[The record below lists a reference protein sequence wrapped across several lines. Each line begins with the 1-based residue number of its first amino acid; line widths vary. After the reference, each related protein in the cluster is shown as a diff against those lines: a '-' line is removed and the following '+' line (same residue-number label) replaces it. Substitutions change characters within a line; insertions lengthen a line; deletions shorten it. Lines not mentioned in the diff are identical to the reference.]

1 MVLSLEYTKG
11 LEFVENCPASV
22 MASVEPVVA
31 TLLMSL
37 ESVISVLGGWLVL
50 GQTLTLRE
58 MGGCAVIFLAV
69 LLAQLAPVRKP

>member
-1 MVLSLEYTKG
+1 
-11 LEFVENCPASV
+11 
-22 MASVEPVVA
+22 
-31 TLLMSL
+31 MSL

-69 LLAQLAPVRKP
+69 LLAQLSPVRKP